1 MEMHSPPF
9 LYCLGKYLPAFLY
22 LEAARVETKRNT
34 EEGIFRT
41 TQRYRRTGFAGLKA
55 SAKSLIVRSVMKY
68 RFREPLL
75 AILKGPVSSVAF
87 LTIKR
92 GSVITV
98 KPDEQ
103 EYGLVEVDYDGK
115 IVLAFM
121 RGIELRADRVRGQA
135 I

>member
-1 MEMHSPPF
+1 MHSPPF

-22 LEAARVETKRNT
+22 LEAARVDTKRNT

-41 TQRYRRTGFAGLKA
+41 TQRYRWRTGFAGLKA

-68 RFREPLL
+68 RFLEPLL

-98 KPDEQ
+98 KDDQ
-103 EYGLVEVDYDGK
+103 ACGFVEVDYQGQ
-115 IVLAFM
+115 IVLVLM
-121 RGIELRADRVRGQA
+121 RGIELRAHRVRGQA